1 MNPVRLN
8 LIENETKK
16 PALQRSH
23 LTASA
28 LPELTDQNSA
38 ITKRPNQFRL
48 ENGTIAIVGVMRWDP
63 QFFFF
68 PDGQS
73 DIVGV
78 SLRSN

>member
-38 ITKRPNQFRL
+38 IRKRPNQFRL

-68 PDGQS
+68 LMANQTLS
-73 DIVGV
+73 E
-78 SLRSN
+78 

>member
-48 ENGTIAIVGVMRWDP
+48 ENGTMAIVGVIRWDP
-63 QFFFF
+63 HFFFF
-68 PDGQS
+68 LMANQTLS
-73 DIVGV
+73 E
-78 SLRSN
+78 

>member
-28 LPELTDQNSA
+28 LPKLTDQNSA

-48 ENGTIAIVGVMRWDP
+48 ENGTIAIVGVIRWDP
-63 QFFFF
+63 QLFFFLMAN
-68 PDGQS
+68 QTLS
-73 DIVGV
+73 E
-78 SLRSN
+78 

>member
-38 ITKRPNQFRL
+38 ITKRANKFRL
-48 ENGTIAIVGVMRWDP
+48 ENGTIAIAGVIRWDP
-63 QFFFF
+63 QFFF
-68 PDGQS
+68 
-73 DIVGV
+73 
-78 SLRSN
+78 SLMANQTLSE

>member
-63 QFFFF
+63 QLFFFLMAN
-68 PDGQS
+68 QTLS
-73 DIVGV
+73 E
-78 SLRSN
+78 